1 MMAQKTRTAE
11 HANRPMPTA
20 WSTRFRGIMETA
32 LDAESSVS
40 LACHLHHVFTRS
52 INWSGL
58 VETLADRGF
67 YLQFEGTRLVLV
79 NSQTGV
85 SLCTCASL
93 GHGFSGL
100 TERFGKPCVLA
111 ERGRLIPQP
120 KLP

>member
-1 MMAQKTRTAE
+1 MAQKTRTAE
-11 HANRPMPTA
+11 QPNRPMPTA

-52 INWSGL
+52 TDWNGL
-58 VETLADRGF
+58 VKTLADHGF

-111 ERGRLIPQP
+111 EHGRLIPQP